1 MNQLSRHKLGLSH
14 RLACTFLLSAHKR
27 FVSFFLSLLSSLKH
41 KKKQKRPTKRTY
53 FCVCIKERENLENRD
68 AVARCQKSTH
78 TESTHTHAAL
88 ASSNNGEKGRKGGV
102 ENFFSLSFPLSL
114 SSPCYS
120 FNSPRQNGHS
130 APAPNPAI
138 GWSFNPTHTLPS
150 LLRRFLLLL
159 LLCCCYLTGNMADA
173 NQLSRL
179 FFFFRYF
186 EPK

>member
-88 ASSNNGEKGRKGGV
+88 ASSNNGEKGGKGGV
-102 ENFFSLSFPLSL
+102 EKFFFSLFSSLSLFSLLFVQFATPKWPLGSCSQSRDWVIIQSDTHTAVAAASFPSSSSL
-114 SSPCYS
+114 V
-120 FNSPRQNGHS
+120 
-130 APAPNPAI
+130 
-138 GWSFNPTHTLPS
+138 
-150 LLRRFLLLL
+150 LLLFN
-159 LLCCCYLTGNMADA
+159 G
-173 NQLSRL
+173 QHG
-179 FFFFRYF
+179 
-186 EPK
+186 